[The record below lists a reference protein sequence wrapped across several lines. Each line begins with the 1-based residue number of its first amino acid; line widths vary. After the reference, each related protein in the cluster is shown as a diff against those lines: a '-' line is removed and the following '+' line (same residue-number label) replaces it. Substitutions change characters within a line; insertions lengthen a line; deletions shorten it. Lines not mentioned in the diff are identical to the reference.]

1 MLGGFLVILGF
12 IVILMVHEGGHLV
25 SAKLLGIKATQYFLG
40 FGPTIWSI
48 TKNGTEY
55 GVKAIPAGGYVR
67 IIGMN
72 DLENV
77 DTIDEHA
84 TYRSRPFWQKSLV
97 VMSGIGTHFVLA
109 FIILWSAS
117 VIIGVPDTNKP
128 SLEIAR
134 IIPLDDEG
142 YPTAAKSVHM
152 MPGDTILAVNG
163 SSISQWSELAN
174 TLLQNPGQSI
184 SITLSRNDEIV
195 NLDAVLGTKKD
206 DASGEDVGFLGIR
219 PKFHK
224 KRENPVLAIIS
235 SFKNTVTLT
244 KLSALG
250 IWEFATNFNRFVDA
264 VINNDPEL
272 NEIRPVSVIGI
283 TQFAVASQQSGI
295 FFTFNLIAYISIFIG
310 IVNAIPLYPFD
321 GGHFAVA
328 LYEKITSKKLD
339 IRKLMPIGFLFFSL
353 VVLIN
358 IVGIYYDIV
367 NPIDLT

>member
-1 MLGGFLVILGF
+1 M
-12 IVILMVHEGGHLV
+12 
-25 SAKLLGIKATQYFLG
+25 
-40 FGPTIWSI
+40 
-48 TKNGTEY
+48 
-55 GVKAIPAGGYVR
+55 
-67 IIGMN
+67 
-72 DLENV
+72 
-77 DTIDEHA
+77 
-84 TYRSRPFWQKSLV
+84 
-97 VMSGIGTHFVLA
+97 
-109 FIILWSAS
+109 
-117 VIIGVPDTNKP
+117 
-128 SLEIAR
+128 
-134 IIPLDDEG
+134 
-142 YPTAAKSVHM
+142 
-152 MPGDTILAVNG
+152 
-163 SSISQWSELAN
+163 
-174 TLLQNPGQSI
+174 
-184 SITLSRNDEIV
+184 
-195 NLDAVLGTKKD
+195 LGTKKD

-224 KRENPVLAIIS
+224 TRENPVLAIIS

-283 TQFAVASQQSGI
+283 TQFPVASQPSGI